1 MTIISGKIESF
12 SIFEMLNIEIVPLIW
27 IQMLISHMVIE
38 TNYPQQQAKLLYVVN
53 ECNEKWSWECT
64 PSNGTK
70 GRNRF

>member
-1 MTIISGKIESF
+1 MHFG
-12 SIFEMLNIEIVPLIW
+12 SILSLHEEHLRIQLNFL
-27 IQMLISHMVIE
+27 HDMVIE

-64 PSNGTK
+64 LSNGTK